1 MKYKLM
7 KANKLTFLL
16 VIASTLLIPSC
27 GGHTATTSN
36 KADTIALSFCPAF
49 VADSAMQ
56 YIQDQCVFGP
66 RITGSEASSKC
77 AQYIIDKFSQFG
89 ARITLHDSKVVIYD
103 GTRLNCRNI
112 VASLNPDNPN
122 RILICSHWDSRP
134 WADNDPNPKNHKK
147 PILAANDGASG
158 VGVMLEL
165 CRIIQQHPIDTG
177 IDFVC
182 FDAED
187 MGTPRWA
194 EDDANHED
202 TWCLGS
208 RNWAQWANEHNY
220 SARFGIL
227 LDMVGGR
234 GNTFARE
241 QISMQYAAPVVELI
255 WHLAH
260 QIGYG
265 HYFPMKDGGYLI
277 DDHVNVNKICRV
289 PCLDIVPYYEDGPSS
304 FGPTWH
310 TLDDTPENIDPNVL
324 EAVGQTIAQLL
335 YNDNAE

>member
-1 MKYKLM
+1 MKK
-7 KANKLTFLL
+7 NKLTFLL
-16 VIASTLLIPSC
+16 ALTGVLFLSSC
-27 GGHTATTSN
+27 GGHTATSTS
-36 KADTIALSFCPAF
+36 KTDTIALAPCPTF
-49 VADSAMQ
+49 VADSAFR
-56 YIQDQCVFGP
+56 YIQEQCNFGP
-66 RITGSEASSKC
+66 RITGSKESSKC
-77 AQYIIDKFSQFG
+77 AQYIMDKFRGFG
-89 ARITLHDSKVVIYD
+89 AKIFLHESKVVIYD
-103 GTRLNCRNI
+103 GTRLNCSNI
-112 VASLNPDNPN
+112 MASLNPDNPD

-147 PILAANDGASG
+147 PVLAANDGASG
-158 VGVMLEL
+158 VGIMLEL
-165 CRIIQQHPIDTG
+165 CRILQQQPISTG

-194 EDDANHED
+194 EDENERED

-220 SARFGIL
+220 TARYGIL

-241 QISMQYAAPVVELI
+241 LVSMQYAAPVVELI
-255 WHLAH
+255 WRLAH

-277 DDHVNVNKICRV
+277 DDHVNVNKICNI
-289 PCLDIVPYYEDGPSS
+289 PCLDIIPYYEDGPSS

-310 TLDDTPENIDPNVL
+310 TVDDTPENIDPFVL
-324 EAVGQTIAQLL
+324 EAVGQTITQLL

>member
-36 KADTIALSFCPAF
+36 KADTIALSFCPTF

-56 YIQDQCVFGP
+56 YIQDQCAFGP
-66 RITGSEASSKC
+66 RITGSEVSSKC

-89 ARITLHDSKVVIYD
+89 AKITLHDSKVVIYD

-134 WADNDPNPKNHKK
+134 WADNDSNPKNHKK

>member
-1 MKYKLM
+1 M

-36 KADTIALSFCPAF
+36 KADTIALSFCPTF

-56 YIQDQCVFGP
+56 YIQDQCAFGP
-66 RITGSEASSKC
+66 RITGSEVSLKC

-89 ARITLHDSKVVIYD
+89 AKITLHDSKVVIYD